1 MAYENITE
9 EVYKTEL
16 KQAFKELD
24 FPFGITEQKS
34 NLKDILIE
42 SERFIDSLT
51 EFERKINTLNI
62 KSPLSRSQN
71 PDNQEVEVYA
81 KIAENYIRQGL
92 LLLYKIR
99 ERITG
104 EKIIFKTV
112 IEESDVI
119 KEKKRKYSQVN
130 DIHIVEFDIET
141 LFGSDRFISFSGS
154 KDSLDSCLRFQQSA
168 IKEYSLT
175 RDNNNR
181 LSASKPPK
189 GDWEKGTKK
198 LYIKA
203 INKWNERNEG
213 KGTKKKD
220 NFNRG
225 HIFEYMDRLDVL
237 RRASRK
243 EGRGTKTWEPDKDPN
258 KKDGADILVKKLFD
272 NRRKYSISKAFDS
285 ISFIKGGDV
294 LNAQLKLLNG
304 TLGSLGGVERV
315 FKGKSAY
322 SFPKTNKKG
331 ETYIVHV
338 KEVRGI
344 IPSLKEI
351 VSGKKTD
358 QEIED
363 ILMNLFTKQDEDLGY
378 DIIASATG
386 ESIKEINERIKQGI
400 ANKEGVFN
408 FEPDTS
414 I

>member
-16 KQAFKELD
+16 EQAFKELD
-24 FPFGITEQKS
+24 FPFGITGQKS

-81 KIAENYIRQGL
+81 KIAETYIRQGL

-130 DIHIVEFDIET
+130 DVHVVEFDIET
-141 LFGSDRFISFSGS
+141 LLGSDRFISFSGS
-154 KDSLDSCLRFQQSA
+154 KKSLDSCLGFQQSA

-198 LYIKA
+198 LYIKT

-225 HIFEYMDRLDVL
+225 HIFEYMDRLDAL

-243 EGRGTKTWEPDKDPN
+243 EGRGTKSWIPDEGDEKH
-258 KKDGADILVKKLFD
+258 GADIFVKNLFD
-272 NRRKYSISKAFDS
+272 NRRKYSISKTFDS

-331 ETYIVHV
+331 ETYIVQV
-338 KEVRGI
+338 KEVKGI

-351 VSGKKTD
+351 ISGKKTD

-363 ILMNLFTKQDEDLGY
+363 ILMDLFTKQDEDLGY
-378 DIIASATG
+378 DIIASATST
-386 ESIKEINERIKQGI
+386 SIEEINKRIKQGI

-408 FEPDTS
+408 FEPDAS

>member
-16 KQAFKELD
+16 EQAFKELD
-24 FPFGITEQKS
+24 FPFGITEQKN

-42 SERFIDSLT
+42 SERFINSLT

-81 KIAENYIRQGL
+81 KIAETYIRQGL

-130 DIHIVEFDIET
+130 DVHIVEFDIET
-141 LFGSDRFISFSGS
+141 LLGSDRFISFSSS
-154 KDSLDSCLRFQQSA
+154 KKSLDSCLRFQQNA
-168 IKEYSLT
+168 VKEYSLT

-181 LSASKPPK
+181 LSALKPPEK
-189 GDWEKGTKK
+189 DWEKGTKE
-198 LYIKA
+198 LYKRA

-213 KGTKKKD
+213 KEKKKD

-225 HIFEYMDRLDVL
+225 HIFEYMDRLDAL

-243 EGRGTKTWEPDKDPN
+243 EGRGTKSWVPKDKG
-258 KKDGADILVKKLFD
+258 GADILVKNLFD
-272 NRRKYSISKAFDS
+272 KRRKYSISKTFDS

-331 ETYIVHV
+331 ETYIVQV
-338 KEVRGI
+338 KEVKGI

-358 QEIED
+358 QEIKD
-363 ILMNLFTKQDEDLGY
+363 ILMELFTKQDEDLGY
-378 DIIASATG
+378 DIIASATSA
-386 ESIKEINERIKQGI
+386 SIEEINKRIKQGI

-408 FEPDTS
+408 FEPDAS

>member
-9 EVYKTEL
+9 EVYKIEL
-16 KQAFKELD
+16 EQAFKELD

-51 EFERKINTLNI
+51 EFERKLSILNI

-71 PDNQEVEVYA
+71 LDNQEVEVYA
-81 KIAENYIRQGL
+81 KIAETYIRQGL

-119 KEKKRKYSQVN
+119 KGKKRKYSQVN

-141 LFGSDRFISFSGS
+141 LLGSDRFISFSGS
-154 KDSLDSCLRFQQSA
+154 KNFLDSCLRFQQSA
-168 IKEYSLT
+168 VKEYSLT

-181 LSASKPPK
+181 LSALKPPEK
-189 GDWEKGTKK
+189 DWEKGTKE
-198 LYIKA
+198 LYKRA

-213 KGTKKKD
+213 KEKKKD

-225 HIFEYMDRLDVL
+225 HIFEYMDRLDAL

-243 EGRGTKTWEPDKDPN
+243 EGRGTKSWVPDKDG
-258 KKDGADILVKKLFD
+258 KHGADIFVKNLFD
-272 NRRKYSISKAFDS
+272 NRRKYSISKTFDS

-304 TLGSLGGVERV
+304 TLGSLGGVERI

-322 SFPKTNKKG
+322 SFPKTNRKG

-338 KEVRGI
+338 KEIKGI

-363 ILMNLFTKQDEDLGY
+363 ILMDLFTKQDEDLGY
-378 DIIASATG
+378 DIIASATS
-386 ESIKEINERIKQGI
+386 ESVEEINKRIKQGI
-400 ANKEGVFN
+400 ANKEGIFN
-408 FEPDTS
+408 FEPDAS

>member
-16 KQAFKELD
+16 EQAFKELD
-24 FPFGITEQKS
+24 FPFGIIEQKS

-51 EFERKINTLNI
+51 EFERKLSTLNI

-81 KIAENYIRQGL
+81 KIAETYIRQGL

-104 EKIIFKTV
+104 EKIVFKTV
-112 IEESDVI
+112 IEESDII

-130 DIHIVEFDIET
+130 DVHVVEFDIET
-141 LFGSDRFISFSGS
+141 ILGSDRFISFSGS
-154 KDSLDSCLRFQQSA
+154 KKSLDSCLRFQQSA

-181 LSASKPPK
+181 LSALKPPEK
-189 GDWEKGTKK
+189 DWEKGTKE
-198 LYIKA
+198 LYKRA

-213 KGTKKKD
+213 KEKKKD
-220 NFNRG
+220 SFNRG
-225 HIFEYMDRLDVL
+225 HIFEYMDRLDAL

-243 EGRGTKTWEPDKDPN
+243 EGHGTKSWVPDK
-258 KKDGADILVKKLFD
+258 GEEHGSDIFVKNLFD
-272 NRRKYSISKAFDS
+272 NRRKYSISKTFDS

-322 SFPKTNKKG
+322 SFPKTNKRGK
-331 ETYIVHV
+331 TYIVNV
-338 KEVRGI
+338 KEVKGI

-378 DIIASATG
+378 DIIASATS
-386 ESIKEINERIKQGI
+386 ESIEEINKRIKQGI
-400 ANKEGVFN
+400 ANKEGIFN
-408 FEPDTS
+408 FEPDAS

>member
-9 EVYKTEL
+9 EVYKIEL
-16 KQAFKELD
+16 EQAFKELD
-24 FPFGITEQKS
+24 FPFGITEQKN

-42 SERFIDSLT
+42 SERFINSLT

-81 KIAENYIRQGL
+81 KIAETYIRQGL

-119 KEKKRKYSQVN
+119 KEKKRQYSQVN

-141 LFGSDRFISFSGS
+141 LLGSDKFISFSGS
-154 KDSLDSCLRFQQSA
+154 KNSLDSCLRFQQSA
-168 IKEYSLT
+168 IKEYSLN

-189 GDWEKGTKK
+189 GDWEKGTKE
-198 LYIKA
+198 LYKRA

-213 KGTKKKD
+213 KEKKKD

-225 HIFEYMDRLDVL
+225 HIFEYMDRLDAL

-243 EGRGTKTWEPDKDPN
+243 EGHGTKSWVPKDKG
-258 KKDGADILVKKLFD
+258 GADTLVKNLFD
-272 NRRKYSISKAFDS
+272 KRRKYSISKTFDS

-304 TLGSLGGVERV
+304 TLGSLGGVKRV

-322 SFPKTNKKG
+322 SFPETNKKG
-331 ETYIVHV
+331 ETYIVQV

-386 ESIKEINERIKQGI
+386 ESIEEINKRIKQGI
-400 ANKEGVFN
+400 VDKEGVFN
-408 FEPDTS
+408 FEPDAS

>member
-9 EVYKTEL
+9 EVYKIEL
-16 KQAFKELD
+16 EQAFKELD

-104 EKIIFKTV
+104 EKITFKTV

-141 LFGSDRFISFSGS
+141 LLGSDRFISFSGS
-154 KDSLDSCLRFQQSA
+154 KNFLDSCLRFQQSA

-225 HIFEYMDRLDVL
+225 HIFEYMDRLDAL

-243 EGRGTKTWEPDKDPN
+243 EGRGTKTWEPGDK
-258 KKDGADILVKKLFD
+258 GADILVKKLFD
-272 NRRKYSISKAFDS
+272 NRRKYSIGKTFDS

-304 TLGSLGGVERV
+304 TLGSLGGVKRV

-331 ETYIVHV
+331 ETYIVQV
-338 KEVRGI
+338 KEVKGI

-363 ILMNLFTKQDEDLGY
+363 ILMSLFTKQDEDLGY
-378 DIIASATG
+378 DIIASATS
-386 ESIKEINERIKQGI
+386 ESIEEINKRIRQGI
-400 ANKEGVFN
+400 VNKEGIFN
-408 FEPDTS
+408 FEPDAS